1 MGRKSLYELL
11 ASAKK
16 DDAKEFLLSLTNYIE
31 KRGEERPPSA
41 NITPSSLKCIR
52 QIVYKLLSTPVEDE
66 KRSYNLKGI
75 TEVGIYRHE
84 TLQEYITQ
92 IPSWEFIDV
101 EKYVKEKGLDLRI
114 GEKTDHELHL
124 YDDKN
129 RISYMCDGIIK
140 NSDGKYFI
148 LEIKTMM
155 SMKFMR
161 IKDEIPDE
169 YKLQATCYSYLMQI
183 PDVMFLFEDRDLLT
197 KKAMVFTPT
206 QEEKNHIRGLI
217 YRVNKFADENII
229 PEKPDVDRK
238 VCQYC
243 RYKKRCNSDGIV
255 QTTREN
261 N

>member
-16 DDAKEFLLSLTNYIE
+16 DDAKEFFLSLTNYIE
-31 KRGEERPPSA
+31 KCWEERPLSA

-52 QIVYKLLSTPVEDE
+52 QIVYKLLSTTVEDE

-75 TEVGIYRHE
+75 TEVGTYRHE

-92 IPSWEFIDV
+92 MPSWEFVDV

-140 NSDGKYFI
+140 NNTGKYFI

-155 SMKFMR
+155 SIKFMR

-169 YKLQATCYSYLMQI
+169 YKLQATCYSYLMKI

-206 QEEKNHIRGLI
+206 QEEKNHIRDLI
-217 YRVNKFADENII
+217 YRVNKFADENTI

>member
-16 DDAKEFLLSLTNYIE
+16 DEAKEFLLSLTNYIE
-31 KRGEERPPSA
+31 KSGEERKPSA
-41 NITPSSLKCIR
+41 SITPSSLKCIR
-52 QIVYKLLSTPVEDE
+52 QIVYKLLAMPVEEE

-75 TEVGIYRHE
+75 TEVGTYRHE
-84 TLQEYITQ
+84 ALQEYITQ
-92 IPSWEFIDV
+92 MPSWEYVDV
-101 EKYVKEKGLDLRI
+101 EKYVKEKGLELRI

-140 NSDGKYFI
+140 NNDGKYFI
-148 LEIKTMM
+148 LEIKTMV
-155 SMKFMR
+155 SMKFMM
-161 IKDEIPDE
+161 IKNEIPDE

-183 PDVMFLFEDRDLLT
+183 PDVMFLFEDRDLLI

-206 QEEKNHIRGLI
+206 QEEKNYIRDLI

-243 RYKKRCNSDGIV
+243 RYKKRCSSDGII
-255 QTTREN
+255 QFTKEDR
-261 N
+261 